1 MPATAPQL
9 TPRVVVSFI
18 GTLVLAYL
26 AANLVPVLIG
36 ALVNDLG
43 FTVAHAGNLV
53 TLMSLGTAAGLF
65 AANRFVAR
73 GDRPTVARTGLAGM
87 VLGFGGAAAVL
98 TPAVVQ
104 VGVVVGGI
112 SCGVVMAAGVAST
125 AATMNPDKTTTM
137 VTIVNRAGAALLL
150 AVVPLLGNDLRNLL
164 IVLALLGAAG
174 LITAGGLPN
183 LPVQEEPTGTLR
195 GFAPAAILL
204 AVVFGLWSL
213 SEDMVYAMLEIL
225 AVQNVGLSP
234 GEASVVISLQIIG
247 GLTGAVLAPL
257 VLMRIG
263 RSLSI
268 VGILLLSSTAKFLIV
283 SSSTASVFLTA
294 NIAWGLAYGA
304 ALVLVLG
311 LAARM
316 DVSGRVGVL
325 VSTIYIIGIALGP
338 AVGGVLVTYTS
349 PLMFAVMVSAVSVA
363 AGLVLLMISRGSGVP
378 ERGGDRLEAEEL
390 VGRGPLAGMD
400 PHAQA
405 VTPHTAVDDR
415 TPR

>member
-1 MPATAPQL
+1 MSASAPRL
-9 TPRVVVSFI
+9 APRVVVSFI

-53 TLMSLGTAAGLF
+53 TLMSLGTATGLF

-73 GDRPTVARTGLAGM
+73 GDRATVARTGLTGM
-87 VLGFGGAAAVL
+87 VIGFGSAAAVL
-98 TPAVVQ
+98 TPSVVQ
-104 VGVVVGGI
+104 VGVIIGGI
-112 SCGVVMAAGVAST
+112 SCGVVMAAGIAST
-125 AATMNPDKTTTM
+125 AVTMNPDKTTTM

-150 AVVPLLGNDLRNLL
+150 AVVPLLGNDLQHLL
-164 IVLALLGAAG
+164 TVLALLGAAG
-174 LITAGGLPN
+174 LFAAGGLPN
-183 LPVQEEPTGTLR
+183 LPVQEKPTGRLLPFT
-195 GFAPAAILL
+195 PAAILL
-204 AVVFGLWSL
+204 AAVFGLWSL

-234 GEASVVISLQIIG
+234 GQSSVVISLQIIG
-247 GLTGAVLAPL
+247 GLTGAVVAPL
-257 VLMRIG
+257 VLARIG

-268 VGILLLSSTAKFLIV
+268 FGILVLSSTAKFLIV
-283 SSSTASVFLTA
+283 SSTAAPVFLAA
-294 NIAWGLAYGA
+294 NVAWGLAYGA

-338 AVGGVLVTYTS
+338 AVGGILVTYTS
-349 PLMFAVMVSAVSVA
+349 PLMFATMVSAVSVV
-363 AGLVLLMISRGSGVP
+363 AGLVLLMISRRSGVP
-378 ERGGDRLEAEEL
+378 ERGGDRLRVHDVAA
-390 VGRGPLAGMD
+390 GDPLATFPQG
-400 PHAQA
+400 QA
-405 VTPHTAVDDR
+405 ATSTSGAADR
-415 TPR
+415 MSR